1 MADFG
6 YFCGSNLW
14 NKDIPDGRP
23 IDWEFTGYNW
33 EEHVEVDA
41 KYIRP
46 TEVDALIGDPS
57 KIAKELNWKAKV
69 HWKELAELM
78 VDADVALHRN

>member
-1 MADFG
+1 
-6 YFCGSNLW
+6 
-14 NKDIPDGRP
+14 
-23 IDWEFTGYNW
+23 
-33 EEHVEVDA
+33 VDA

-57 KIAKELNWKAKV
+57 KIAKELNWKAKF